1 MSARHS
7 EELEESGRGDRVC
20 HPPRSVE
27 NGEAPAPFGRTFL
40 RLRRVSG
47 PFLGKCIGQTI
58 GFGIRSVGPRS
69 GSDLRLTGWQLSP
82 LRPSRVPHGLL
93 ALALADWSPPPMS
106 VRAKLVAHYTF
117 HWPTGRPHT
126 SAARRSRSRIQYAW
140 RLLAQACCRVGID
153 EFPLRRRIGSCSQAP
168 TGSHPHLHDRST
180 ASLPNLGRSQCVS
193 QCSRFSAS
201 HVGVNGRHDR
211 AVLGVAEER
220 RSKIFI
226 ICRARN

>member
-1 MSARHS
+1 MHRPN
-7 EELEESGRGDRVC
+7 DRV
-20 HPPRSVE
+20 RDTLS
-27 NGEAPAPFGRTFL
+27 GTKIRFGLETDGL
-40 RLRRVSG
+40 AIVPTS
-47 PFLGKCIGQTI
+47 T
-58 GFGIRSVGPRS
+58 
-69 GSDLRLTGWQLSP
+69 LSCP
-82 LRPSRVPHGLL
+82 SRPSRPGPGGLESAADVGSGETGRTLHLSLAHWPPAHVGCTPKQITNPVCLAAPRPGLL
-93 ALALADWSPPPMS
+93 Q
-106 VRAKLVAHYTF
+106 
-117 HWPTGRPHT
+117 GR
-126 SAARRSRSRIQYAW
+126 
-140 RLLAQACCRVGID
+140 D
-153 EFPLRRRIGSCSQAP
+153 PLRRRIGSCSQAP